1 MFQLNWM
8 EIAEKI
14 DDLFL
19 GDAEVC
25 LNCVTKLIHINI
37 NIIKLNIIFYYLK
50 RLETIKFSSPVQ
62 LGTNGFGT
70 LKSHSSHYCS
80 KE

>member
-8 EIAEKI
+8 EIAEEI

-25 LNCVTKLIHINI
+25 LNCVTKLIHTNI
-37 NIIKLNIIFYYLK
+37 NIIKLNIIFYYFK
-50 RLETIKFSSPVQ
+50 KIGNYKIFFS
-62 LGTNGFGT
+62 
-70 LKSHSSHYCS
+70 CS
-80 KE
+80 TRNKWLWNPKIS